1 MKDQVARTAAIV
13 ALLLASCTQ
22 ISAEP
27 FAATSAVAAPMDSER
42 EISAATPTTTASLN
56 AVVGL
61 VAANQMAGASPSS
74 AFNQSANSLPNSE
87 LQPAVRLPPTKP
99 NGLTVLYA
107 GHSFGRPFASNMAW
121 ATGLAG
127 IVGHELR
134 VVSRGGENGTP
145 QAMWED
151 SEVQALIKE
160 QLNDGAVD
168 IVVLICCSEEL
179 LQTGFQRDEALLEIV
194 AYALRQNPE
203 TRFRLA
209 MPWED
214 YPKEY
219 ATAAAHRARTDAGY
233 PQYQLLAET
242 VSAESGGA
250 EVLAFYHGAAVYEIR
265 GRYEIGLIPELT
277 GLIGAK
283 ATSVF
288 TDKKGHAASMAIDAG
303 TLIWLSS
310 LYGVH
315 PFHLPPINAYDVDIR
330 AVAATALSATV

>member
-42 EISAATPTTTASLN
+42 EISAATPTTTASLS

-61 VAANQMAGASPSS
+61 VAASQVAGASPSS

-87 LQPAVRLPPTKP
+87 LQPAVRLPPAEP

-168 IVVLICCSEEL
+168 IVVLICCWQQVSFMIFGEL
-179 LQTGFQRDEALLEIV
+179 E
-194 AYALRQNPE
+194 N
-203 TRFRLA
+203 
-209 MPWED
+209 
-214 YPKEY
+214 
-219 ATAAAHRARTDAGY
+219 
-233 PQYQLLAET
+233 
-242 VSAESGGA
+242 
-250 EVLAFYHGAAVYEIR
+250 
-265 GRYEIGLIPELT
+265 
-277 GLIGAK
+277 
-283 ATSVF
+283 
-288 TDKKGHAASMAIDAG
+288 
-303 TLIWLSS
+303 
-310 LYGVH
+310 
-315 PFHLPPINAYDVDIR
+315 
-330 AVAATALSATV
+330 